1 MYTEAR
7 GSCNGYIKLSAEYA
21 TIILITIISTT
32 ITLIHLTRTQQNQQ
46 TTQTSSIKMQ
56 FFATAA
62 ILAVA
67 GIASAAETVSIA
79 DFSARKNDGALQAT
93 SFKIQPAAA
102 ECSSTAA
109 ADIVYPRMTQCGNS
123 LYHFQIKQG
132 EGNAF
137 SVTLTKETGMKYVV
151 YGSDST
157 DDCFR

>member
-1 MYTEAR
+1 
-7 GSCNGYIKLSAEYA
+7 
-21 TIILITIISTT
+21 
-32 ITLIHLTRTQQNQQ
+32 
-46 TTQTSSIKMQ
+46 MQ

-137 SVTLTKETGMKYVV
+137 SVTLTKETGMNEVINGTIDVPV
-151 YGSDST
+151 YCHAGGNGPNDFVCTGVEATSIVLY
-157 DDCFR
+157 